1 MPLKVLRFAYMV
13 IVLALVSCGA
23 QPRAPET
30 VEITLTEFSI
40 ESPVTTFEAGKPYR
54 FIITNAGALNH
65 EFTVMPPMMTAPV
78 EMEGH
83 SMEDMLGAVLHIGE
97 DQLVLGA
104 TVTVDFTFTEPTSL
118 GDLEFAC
125 HLPGHYEGGM
135 FAPISVNG

>member
-13 IVLALVSCGA
+13 IVLGLVSCGA
-23 QPRAPET
+23 QPQAPET
-30 VEITLTEFSI
+30 VETTLTEFSI

-65 EFTVMPPMMTAPV
+65 DFTVMPPMMTAPV

-83 SMEDMLGAVLHIGE
+83 SMENMTGTVLHIGE
-97 DQLVLGA
+97 DQLTPGA
-104 TVTVDFTFTEPTSL
+104 AVTVEFTFSEPSSL
-118 GDLEFAC
+118 GLVEFAC

>member
-1 MPLKVLRFAYMV
+1 MLVKVLRFAYVV
-13 IVLALVSCGA
+13 IILALVSCSA
-23 QPRAPET
+23 QPQAPET

-83 SMEDMLGAVLHIGE
+83 SMEDMAGAVLHISE
-97 DQLVLGA
+97 DQLTPGA
-104 TVTVDFTFTEPTSL
+104 AVTMEFTFSEPSSS
-118 GDLEFAC
+118 GVVEFAC

-135 FAPISVNG
+135 YMAITVDA

>member
-23 QPRAPET
+23 QPQAPET

-104 TVTVDFTFTEPTSL
+104 TVNVDFTFTEPTSL